1 MTIGWLAI
9 APVLASVSVQDA
21 PAAVAAPA
29 TSPAM
34 AEAIA
39 NQAKVKTKPRFKSG
53 PSAELPESAKAAG
66 VHGKVEVAFIINVE
80 GKPVEISVVK
90 SSRSPELDGIAVA
103 AVQASLYEP
112 AKDKDGNP
120 IALRV
125 VAPTTFSA
133 VHVPGKTGGILR
145 YDCAQFLRDEQ
156 WWAANWPGEKS
167 YVYNMSL
174 GAVMIGTRGSMS
186 DGKTLVTTVRD
197 FRESWDKAND
207 TCAKAPET
215 MFVDALKPGGAILRR
230 LASAR

>member
-1 MTIGWLAI
+1 MLGWLAI
-9 APVLASVSVQDA
+9 APVLASISVQDA
-21 PAAVAAPA
+21 PPPAAAP
-29 TSPAM
+29 SPAM

-39 NQAKVKTKPRFKSG
+39 NQAKVATKPAFKSG
-53 PSAELPESAKAAG
+53 PAPVLPDSAKAAG
-66 VHGKVEVAFIINVE
+66 VHGKVEIAFIIDAQ
-80 GKPVEISVVK
+80 GKPAEISVLK

-112 AKDKDGNP
+112 AKDKDGKP

-125 VAPTTFSA
+125 VAPTTFSS
-133 VHVPGKTGGILR
+133 VHVPGKTGGILL

-167 YVYNMSL
+167 YIYNMSL

-186 DGKTLVTTVRD
+186 DGKTLVTIVRD
-197 FRESWDKAND
+197 FRESWDKAKD
-207 TCAKAPET
+207 TCAKAPQT

>member
-9 APVLASVSVQDA
+9 VPVLASAAAQDA
-21 PAAVAAPA
+21 PAPVAAPA

-66 VHGKVEVAFIINVE
+66 VHGKVEIAFIIDAE
-80 GKPVEISVVK
+80 GKPAEISVVK

-112 AKDKDGNP
+112 AKDKDEKP
-120 IALRV
+120 ITLRV
-125 VAPTTFSA
+125 VVPTMFSA
-133 VHVPGKTGGILR
+133 VHVPGKTGGILH

-156 WWAANWPGEKS
+156 WWAATWPGEKS
-167 YVYNMSL
+167 YIYNMSL
-174 GAVMIGTRGSMS
+174 GAVMIATRGAMS
-186 DGKTLVTTVRD
+186 DGKTLLTTVRD
-197 FRESWDKAND
+197 FRESWEKAKD
-207 TCAKAPET
+207 SCTKAPET
-215 MFVDALKPGGAILRR
+215 LFVDALKPGGDILRR
-230 LASAR
+230 LAVAR